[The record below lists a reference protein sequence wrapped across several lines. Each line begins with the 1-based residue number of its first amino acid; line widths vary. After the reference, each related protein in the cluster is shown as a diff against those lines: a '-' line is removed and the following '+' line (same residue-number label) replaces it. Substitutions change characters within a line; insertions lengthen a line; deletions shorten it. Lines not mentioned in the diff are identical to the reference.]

1 MTFVVV
7 LVQLVAATEYLLATL
22 ATLVKNGEIQSPLGA
37 QTCVLVPL
45 AAVTSKVG
53 VPASLPPL
61 EVEDLDV
68 LPSPH
73 PASKVI
79 RPISPTNELKF
90 FLKPSMFAPISACL
104 DNGLRIC
111 SKKIIHRM
119 S

>member
-22 ATLVKNGEIQSPLGA
+22 PTLVKSGEMQSPLGA

-45 AAVTSKVG
+45 AAVTSMVG
-53 VPASLPPL
+53 FPASPPLL

-68 LPSPH
+68 LPSPQ

-79 RPISPTNELKF
+79 RPINPTNELRF
-90 FLKPSMFAPISACL
+90 LLKPSMFDPISGGL
-104 DNGLRIC
+104 DNFLHNC
-111 SKKIIHRM
+111 S
-119 S
+119 